1 MRRSHPGIAFPIVRI
16 TLLIMVVA
24 CMASSMFAS
33 SGSRSLA
40 FTSGGTSDLALQ
52 ESDNPDPVWPDGIV
66 TYTLTVTNNGP
77 DNTDANLNGYICV
90 GRFCNAGKVGPP
102 RNVASSSQATF
113 IDYTSTDPFW
123 TCNIDPG
130 VTQTPL
136 SLNCSTNS
144 TFVGTPP
151 TTSTITIHL
160 QAPSQEDVIN
170 SNFSVYN
177 GNSDPDFSNN
187 YANDT
192 TVVANP
198 CPPVFTSVDPPDGST
213 GVPTSG
219 TITWT
224 SSNAQFYNI
233 YLGPAGTG
241 CTTLFGSTTS
251 PSIDYSLA
259 PATVYEYRID
269 AISSNCPTTGTTDC
283 LTFTTGGSP
292 CSQTAPAPLA
302 PLGASTVSSPVTFS
316 WSSVPQATGY
326 IVTTVKNGVN
336 DSQTLGSSTTTTTKT
351 LSPGAYQWFVQA
363 TFANCP
369 NTVSSR
375 VSFIVRDPVAIC
387 SQPPRTLA
395 SVVGESTTGEIY
407 HLFWDEVPTLST
419 FEVQEATNPDFV
431 GATTQTLTG
440 TKAEFQHDASTPT
453 PYYYRVRAICS
464 GNAAEYSKVV
474 RTVIIPKPDPRSK
487 LFELTTENGN
497 TFPIRFSIFI
507 PVDANAKT
515 ISASTFTIVS
525 SAPWLTV
532 FPGPATPSGL
542 TLAAAVNPAILPVGT
557 STATVTATSNGTVIA
572 NPAVSLTLA
581 TPITPA
587 QKSGPPANAL
597 LIPAVANVQGQKS
610 KWQSDIRMTNL
621 TGSKLTYQLTY
632 TPSAVDAQADS
643 KITSFDVKSGE
654 TIALDDIVKH
664 LYGLGSLA
672 DGTNG
677 VLEFHPLNFNGKFQ
691 PLRFNLGTFASSRT
705 YNIGEE
711 GSVGQFIPAIP
722 YVKFIGSSA
731 AGSSTAPK
739 LSMQA
744 IAQNANYRTNLGIV
758 EGSGQPAD
766 VSVKVFDDNGT
777 VVRQFGISI
786 KAGEHQQLNSI
797 LAAQNVTLDDGRIEL
812 QVTTNTGKIMAY
824 ASVVDTRSN
833 DPQLVPAVDIT
844 TIRATRYVLAG
855 VTDFTSQFTKF
866 RSDVRIFNAGSS
878 SVDATLTFYPETG
891 GPIAKSLTIGAGKIA
906 ALNSI
911 IANFFGVTNAG
922 GSMTIDT
929 ATESSLV
936 ATARTYDEKVTGTV
950 GQFIPG
956 VTADDAIAKSDR
968 PLQILQVEQ
977 SSRFRTNVG
986 VAEVSG
992 KPVTVEV
999 TASLP
1004 DVLTSPVITMQLQ
1017 GNQFKQ
1023 LNSVLKQMG
1032 LDNQFNARISVKVI
1046 SGDGKVTAY
1055 GSVVDNVSQDPT
1067 YVPAQ

>member
-336 DSQTLGSSTTTTTKT
+336 DSQTLGSSTTTTTKPSIGT
-351 LSPGAYQWFVQA
+351 TSTTSTTTPVTSGV
-363 TFANCP
+363 NCETVTSTPTSGPPTAQSDP
-369 NTVSSR
+369 NTVQAGGDTSLTSEGFTSGEPLNFTLCSSP
-375 VSFIVRDPVAIC
+375 VNLGTVAADPAGH
-387 SQPPRTLA
+387 
-395 SVVGESTTGEIY
+395 VV
-407 HLFWDEVPTLST
+407 
-419 FEVQEATNPDFV
+419 
-431 GATTQTLTG
+431 
-440 TKAEFQHDASTPT
+440 
-453 PYYYRVRAICS
+453 
-464 GNAAEYSKVV
+464 
-474 RTVIIPKPDPRSK
+474 
-487 LFELTTENGN
+487 
-497 TFPIRFSIFI
+497 
-507 PVDANAKT
+507 
-515 ISASTFTIVS
+515 
-525 SAPWLTV
+525 
-532 FPGPATPSGL
+532 
-542 TLAAAVNPAILPVGT
+542 
-557 STATVTATSNGTVIA
+557 ATVTIPASTTVGAHAIVVSNADRSRVAIASLTVIA
-572 NPAVSLTLA
+572 P
-581 TPITPA
+581 
-587 QKSGPPANAL
+587 SGGGP
-597 LIPAVANVQGQKS
+597 
-610 KWQSDIRMTNL
+610 
-621 TGSKLTYQLTY
+621 
-632 TPSAVDAQADS
+632 
-643 KITSFDVKSGE
+643 
-654 TIALDDIVKH
+654 
-664 LYGLGSLA
+664 
-672 DGTNG
+672 TNG
-677 VLEFHPLNFNGKFQ
+677 GAAGRGRDN
-691 PLRFNLGTFASSRT
+691 
-705 YNIGEE
+705 
-711 GSVGQFIPAIP
+711 GSVASGG
-722 YVKFIGSSA
+722 GSA
-731 AGSSTAPK
+731 LARTGAEVAG
-739 LSMQA
+739 M
-744 IAQNANYRTNLGIV
+744 
-758 EGSGQPAD
+758 
-766 VSVKVFDDNGT
+766 
-777 VVRQFGISI
+777 
-786 KAGEHQQLNSI
+786 
-797 LAAQNVTLDDGRIEL
+797 
-812 QVTTNTGKIMAY
+812 TGFA
-824 ASVVDTRSN
+824 
-833 DPQLVPAVDIT
+833 
-844 TIRATRYVLAG
+844 VLALILG
-855 VTDFTSQFTKF
+855 FSLMRAARF
-866 RSDVRIFNAGSS
+866 R
-878 SVDATLTFYPETG
+878 
-891 GPIAKSLTIGAGKIA
+891 
-906 ALNSI
+906 
-911 IANFFGVTNAG
+911 
-922 GSMTIDT
+922 
-929 ATESSLV
+929 
-936 ATARTYDEKVTGTV
+936 
-950 GQFIPG
+950 
-956 VTADDAIAKSDR
+956 R
-968 PLQILQVEQ
+968 PL
-977 SSRFRTNVG
+977 SR
-986 VAEVSG
+986 
-992 KPVTVEV
+992 
-999 TASLP
+999 
-1004 DVLTSPVITMQLQ
+1004 
-1017 GNQFKQ
+1017 
-1023 LNSVLKQMG
+1023 
-1032 LDNQFNARISVKVI
+1032 
-1046 SGDGKVTAY
+1046 
-1055 GSVVDNVSQDPT
+1055 
-1067 YVPAQ
+1067 